1 MEYFKLIRQKNRFKS
16 FTLGFRIDFVI
27 HMIIKRGKRMYD
39 WYGGLTEYFPEKE
52 MKSRQHFELLFH
64 EKQGIYKLLEGPDH
78 IVIYFEQSDYIFI
91 DFILVFGNS
100 RGKGKGGILLNELK
114 KKGKAIILEVEPAS
128 SRDPDSEKRIRF
140 YEKNGFLKMNSIG
153 YERIHVV
160 TNELNKMDIFCW
172 SPVPTT
178 EHWVYDRIKHTYV
191 EVHAYKIEELYGRNP
206 QHVSEVLWLREP
218 VYR

>member
-1 MEYFKLIRQKNRFKS
+1 VEYFKLIRQKKPFKS
-16 FTLGFRIDFVI
+16 LAPGFRIDFV
-27 HMIIKRGKRMYD
+27 MNWIIKGGKRMFD
-39 WYGGLTEYFPEKE
+39 WYSRLTDYFPEKE
-52 MKSRQHFELLFH
+52 MKSKKHFELLFR

-78 IVIYFEQSDYIFI
+78 VVIFFEQADYIFI
-91 DFILVFGNS
+91 DFILVFGSS
-100 RGKGKGGILLNELK
+100 RGKGRGSMILNELK
-114 KKGKAIILEVEPAS
+114 QLGKAIILEVEPATFN
-128 SRDPDSEKRIRF
+128 DPESEKRIRF

-172 SPVPTT
+172 SPVHTT

-191 EVHAYKIEELYGRNP
+191 EVHAYKVEDLYGCNP
-206 QHVSEVLWLREP
+206 QHVSEVLWLKES